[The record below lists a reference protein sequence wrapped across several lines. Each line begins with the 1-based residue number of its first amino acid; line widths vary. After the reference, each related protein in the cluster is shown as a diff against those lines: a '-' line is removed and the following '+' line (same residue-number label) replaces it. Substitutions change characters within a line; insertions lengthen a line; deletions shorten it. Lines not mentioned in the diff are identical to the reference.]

1 MPTNEWPPTD
11 IEAAWAEGAGVFSE
25 PGRMWT
31 MCLTCEGT
39 SPGTVAIPDIK
50 LAPAAVEI
58 VQHALTCKWWSIAN
72 DRRLKQAQTM
82 RADAWDSGRARAGI
96 VDECAAAARQEALKH
111 QVPFQIALQIEAAVR
126 TLAIGPVAVTAD
138 ASPTPI
144 NEGGMGEVFAKLA
157 YRGQRCERCGGR
169 GKYTVPSGS
178 RERRVVDCGA
188 CGATGEQ

>member
-11 IEAAWAEGAGVFSE
+11 IEAAWAEGAGVLSE

-39 SPGTVAIPDIK
+39 SPGTVAIPDFK
-50 LAPAAVEI
+50 PVPAAVEV
-58 VQHALTCKWWSIAN
+58 VQHAVSCKWFGIAN
-72 DRRLKQAQTM
+72 DRRLKQAQTV
-82 RADAWDSGRARAGI
+82 RADAWDSGRARAGV
-96 VDECAAAARQEALKH
+96 VDECAAAARHEALKRG
-111 QVPFQIALQIEAAVR
+111 VPFHTALQIEAAVR
-126 TLAIGPVAVTAD
+126 TLAIGPVAVECGPIPAPI
-138 ASPTPI
+138 ATP
-144 NEGGMGEVFAKLA
+144 GEAFAKIA
-157 YRGQRCERCGGR
+157 YRGQRCERCDGR